1 MNKYII
7 APSILSADF
16 ARLGEEIAAAELAGA
31 DWIHV
36 DVMDGHFVPNITM
49 GPFIVE
55 TCRRITKLPL
65 DVHLMIEKPERYLE
79 AFAKAGAS
87 GLTVHVETCPDLSGT
102 LKQIKSL
109 GCKAGVV
116 LNPETPVGAIQPFL
130 TEADLVLVLSVHP
143 GYSGQSFIPETI
155 AKVSEIRKKLDALRS
170 SAWLEVDGGIDV
182 ETLPRM
188 KEAGATAFVA
198 ATAVFKY
205 PEGPAAGIR
214 ALRDVIA
221 SETTLAPGAH
231 PPQAQVPGSAGEQ
244 SSH

>member
-1 MNKYII
+1 MNRYVIS
-7 APSILSADF
+7 ASILSADF
-16 ARLGEEIAAAELAGA
+16 SRLGEEIATVEAAGG

-49 GPFIVE
+49 GPFIVAA
-55 TCRRITKLPL
+55 CRRITKLPL

-102 LKQIKSL
+102 LKQIKAL
-109 GCKAGVV
+109 GCRAGVV
-116 LNPETPVGAIQPFL
+116 LNPATPVGAIQSVLP
-130 TEADLVLVLSVHP
+130 EADLVLVLSVNP
-143 GYSGQSFIPETI
+143 GYSGQEFMPETI

-182 ETLPRM
+182 ETLPQM

-198 ATAVFKY
+198 ATAIFKH
-205 PEGPAAGIR
+205 PKGAKAGVESLR
-214 ALRDVIA
+214 ASINHGD
-221 SETTLAPGAH
+221 T
-231 PPQAQVPGSAGEQ
+231 VP
-244 SSH
+244 

>member
-1 MNKYII
+1 MNKYILS
-7 APSILSADF
+7 ASILSADF
-16 ARLGEEIAAAELAGA
+16 SRLGEEIATVEAAGG

-49 GPFIVE
+49 GPFIVAA
-55 TCRRITKLPL
+55 CRRITKLPL

-102 LKQIKSL
+102 LKQIKAL
-109 GCKAGVV
+109 GCRAGVV
-116 LNPETPVGAIQPFL
+116 LNPATPVGAIQSVLP
-130 TEADLVLVLSVHP
+130 EADLVLVLSVNP
-143 GYSGQSFIPETI
+143 GYSGQEFMPETI

-182 ETLPRM
+182 ETLPQM

-198 ATAVFKY
+198 ATAIFKH
-205 PEGPAAGIR
+205 PEGAKAGVESLR
-214 ALRDVIA
+214 AFINHGD
-221 SETTLAPGAH
+221 T
-231 PPQAQVPGSAGEQ
+231 VP
-244 SSH
+244 